1 MPLCNQTLKSSIPEE
16 ENRYGLVGNRLM
28 VFCSRNASAEPAG
41 RAEVTAINQNETGDE
56 GPSPRPLWPDWLK
69 STFRSH
75 P

>member
-1 MPLCNQTLKSSIPEE
+1 MPLCNQTLQSPIPEE

-28 VFCSRNASAEPAG
+28 VFCSRNASAG
-41 RAEVTAINQNETGDE
+41 RAETAAMNETETGDE
-56 GPSPRPLWPDWLK
+56 GSSPRPLWPDWLK